1 MNFICDKYLYY
12 CIVGDFNLPDLYEV
26 LRGSC
31 QCPNMLK
38 EIFDLILSHSL
49 NQCVHSP
56 TRGENFLDLIFF
68 SQFLDVGATEI
79 SVPFSTSDHNSIISN
94 ILINFEA
101 NHSDIR
107 LVHKNFKAS
116 NFDEFNRYL
125 SSINWSNIFDDAES
139 VNDLWTKFC
148 DVLNLGIE
156 KFVPDH
162 VECCNSKRV
171 LYPLYIRKM
180 LLKKK
185 QLWRQRYN
193 ANGGNGYKCYSL
205 KCKVAIDKYHERR
218 EMAYLRVKNK
228 NFYNFLNNRLRS
240 NAKVPH
246 MQNQNG
252 TKDTD
257 SINIANGFL
266 NEFKNYFIK
275 DNGTLPELKIKNPP
289 DDSIQAVE
297 ITPQIVLKH
306 MSSMNKQSAA
316 GPDGLPG
323 CLWFGLRY
331 SACDPLSIIFN
342 KSMIMGKLPDVWKK
356 SIISLIFKKGD
367 KSVYANYRPVA
378 LTSVACKIMESV
390 LRDYILAYLTKY
402 KLINKCQHG
411 FLKNHSTGCQLL
423 ECLENW
429 TMAVE
434 NKMNIDICYID
445 FSKAF
450 DSVSIPKLIYKLSK
464 YGLRENLLNWLTD
477 YLSNRKF
484 CVRINDAVSDTIEQI
499 SGVPEGSVLGPICFV
514 LYINDLPDNV
524 TYSTCKMYADDVKLY
539 CIYSDNK
546 DCKKLQTDINNIA
559 NWAANW
565 QLTISLSKTV
575 MLHIGNKNVRHAY
588 ELNNNVIKSV
598 TSVKDLGVYVSDNL
612 SWRLHCTET
621 AKRACKVANIILHS
635 FASKSIKV
643 YMKAFDTYVMPIL
656 EYCCFIWLP
665 ALVTDVNIIENVL
678 RNFTRRAFY
687 KCGIARMSY
696 SDRLK
701 YVKHDYVSQRHLLLS
716 LCMFFNIF
724 KRYVTCSV
732 LDNFIATSQMYGFNL
747 RRENHSLFLSFCK
760 LLLRK
765 AFFTY
770 KLVPIWNILPAN
782 FVSTNVT
789 KAFMN
794 YLRTFDLSKFYRIP

>member
-1 MNFICDKYLYY
+1 MNKLSELHDLLCGIPTVYDIICVTETWLYGSIADSLLTAGTCYNVYRCDRISGKGGGCAIFVHESLQCTQVSFPDSLCLGDIDSVCVALQLGLEKIVINCTYNPPEKSLIKIKCLCEIMNFICDKYLYY

-68 SQFLDVGATEI
+68 SQFLDVGTTEI

-94 ILINFEA
+94 ILLNFEA

-193 ANGGNGYKCYSL
+193 ANGGNGYKCSSL

-240 NAKVPH
+240 HAKVPH

-289 DDSIQAVE
+289 DDFIQAVE

-331 SACDPLSIIFN
+331 STCDPLSIIFN
-342 KSMIMGKLPDVWKK
+342 KSMIM
-356 SIISLIFKKGD
+356 
-367 KSVYANYRPVA
+367 ANYQ
-378 LTSVACKIMESV
+378 MF
-390 LRDYILAYLTKY
+390 
-402 KLINKCQHG
+402 G
-411 FLKNHSTGCQLL
+411 KNQ
-423 ECLENW
+423 
-429 TMAVE
+429 
-434 NKMNIDICYID
+434 
-445 FSKAF
+445 
-450 DSVSIPKLIYKLSK
+450 
-464 YGLRENLLNWLTD
+464 
-477 YLSNRKF
+477 
-484 CVRINDAVSDTIEQI
+484 
-499 SGVPEGSVLGPICFV
+499 
-514 LYINDLPDNV
+514 
-524 TYSTCKMYADDVKLY
+524 
-539 CIYSDNK
+539 
-546 DCKKLQTDINNIA
+546 
-559 NWAANW
+559 
-565 QLTISLSKTV
+565 
-575 MLHIGNKNVRHAY
+575 
-588 ELNNNVIKSV
+588 
-598 TSVKDLGVYVSDNL
+598 
-612 SWRLHCTET
+612 
-621 AKRACKVANIILHS
+621 
-635 FASKSIKV
+635 
-643 YMKAFDTYVMPIL
+643 
-656 EYCCFIWLP
+656 
-665 ALVTDVNIIENVL
+665 
-678 RNFTRRAFY
+678 
-687 KCGIARMSY
+687 
-696 SDRLK
+696 
-701 YVKHDYVSQRHLLLS
+701 
-716 LCMFFNIF
+716 
-724 KRYVTCSV
+724 
-732 LDNFIATSQMYGFNL
+732 
-747 RRENHSLFLSFCK
+747 
-760 LLLRK
+760 
-765 AFFTY
+765 
-770 KLVPIWNILPAN
+770 
-782 FVSTNVT
+782 
-789 KAFMN
+789 
-794 YLRTFDLSKFYRIP
+794 